1 MSSARR
7 WVIQLYEVQ
16 HIIVRT
22 ASNRKCFGGLY
33 SDDDDEVLMLRFDA
47 GTSPRS
53 NTVDVVV
60 QINNDDSATCIPY
73 VLLVSPSTITCSILD
88 IRRPDRVWV

>member
-53 NTVDVVV
+53 NTVDVVIV
-60 QINNDDSATCIPY
+60 DVVV
-73 VLLVSPSTITCSILD
+73 VLIV
-88 IRRPDRVWV
+88 VV